1 MAKKYIPNEKEK
13 YMCEK
18 HKVFFKKKL
27 LEWKDEIII
36 FKDCNTD
43 KLKIYSSICPHFG
56 GEIIFDSKKNILRC
70 KWHGWKFCIDSGK
83 CLSYPIKGKI
93 NPYNF
98 EIKPNP
104 LNKYDF
110 LLEDK
115 EIYAIKKKENE

>member
-1 MAKKYIPNEKEK
+1 MYKKFICTTNELINKSYIVRWIE
-13 YMCEK
+13 
-18 HKVFFKKKL
+18 
-27 LEWKDEIII
+27 EWKDEVII

-56 GEIIFDSKKNILRC
+56 GEVIFDSKKNILRC
-70 KWHGWKFCIDSGK
+70 KWHGWKFCIDTGK

-93 NPYNF
+93 NSYNF